1 MTSHSSQS
9 SRVQLVEITAHHAGQ
24 RIDNF
29 LLSLEKGV
37 PKSRIYRALRKG
49 EVRVNKG
56 RIKQT
61 YKLQIGDIV
70 RVPPLRVAEKKMSH
84 VSESLQKL
92 LSNNILFEDDHLLV
106 LNKPSGVAVHA
117 GSEIQTGV
125 IEAFRVIRSDAPF
138 LELVHRLDRDTSGC
152 LLLAKSREALL
163 NLQQQMG
170 ADDIDKRYLTL
181 LKGRL
186 AQPDITIEQPLEKN
200 TPASGE
206 RLVMVSP
213 SGKYAKTQFIQ
224 RQTYED
230 AQLTEVKLYTGRT
243 HQIRVH
249 AQWLGHPVAGDDKYG
264 DRLFNKQL
272 KSVGL
277 KRLFLHA
284 WQLCINHPHSGER
297 LQLEAPLPT
306 ELRQI
311 LDNLSK

>member
-1 MTSHSSQS
+1 
-9 SRVQLVEITAHHAGQ
+9 
-24 RIDNF
+24 
-29 LLSLEKGV
+29 
-37 PKSRIYRALRKG
+37 
-49 EVRVNKG
+49 
-56 RIKQT
+56 
-61 YKLQIGDIV
+61 
-70 RVPPLRVAEKKMSH
+70 
-84 VSESLQKL
+84 
-92 LSNNILFEDDHLLV
+92 V

-125 IEAFRVIRSDAPF
+125 IEAFRVIRSEAPF
-138 LELVHRLDRDTSGC
+138 LELVHRLDRETSGC

-170 ADDIDKRYLTL
+170 SDDIDKRYLTL

-186 AQPDITIEQPLEKN
+186 DQVDFLVEQPLEKN
-200 TPASGE
+200 SPASGE

-224 RQTYED
+224 RQTYEG

-264 DRLFNKQL
+264 DRLFNKRL
-272 KSVGL
+272 KSLGL

-284 WQLCINHPHSGER
+284 WQLSIAHPYTGDK

-306 ELRQI
+306 ELQQT
-311 LDNLSK
+311 LDNLSL

>member
-1 MTSHSSQS
+1 MTSLTSQS

-70 RVPPLRVAEKKMSH
+70 RVPPLRVAEKKTSH
-84 VSESLQKL
+84 VSESLQSL
-92 LSNNILFEDDHLLV
+92 LSHNILFEDDHLLV

-125 IEAFRVIRSDAPF
+125 IEAFRVIRSEAPF
-138 LELVHRLDRDTSGC
+138 LELVHRLDRETSGC

-170 ADDIDKRYLTL
+170 SDDIDKRYLTL

-186 AQPDITIEQPLEKN
+186 DQVDFLVEQPLEKN
-200 TPASGE
+200 SPASGE

-264 DRLFNKQL
+264 DRGFNKQL
-272 KSVGL
+272 KSAGL

-284 WQLCINHPHSGER
+284 WRLIIKHPDTHET
-297 LQLEAPLPT
+297 LELEAPLPT
-306 ELRQI
+306 ELQQI
-311 LDNLSK
+311 LDNLRL